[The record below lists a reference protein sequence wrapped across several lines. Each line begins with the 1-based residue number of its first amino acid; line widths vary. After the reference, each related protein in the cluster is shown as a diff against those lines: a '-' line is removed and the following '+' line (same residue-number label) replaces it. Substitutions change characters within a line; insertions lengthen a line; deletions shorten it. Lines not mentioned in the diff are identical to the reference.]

1 MNPDNIGIVKN
12 TIIAV
17 LILFVSIYI
26 SSCEK
31 DNTPSNAE
39 VEFYLLSS
47 FKTKDGTCKIID
59 SSAIM
64 SDSALV
70 KYDEIISYDMRDY
83 SFKVS
88 DRIADW
94 LNDFEN
100 NRIHTR
106 AFALT
111 IDKEV
116 IYTGYFWAGFS
127 SAMCGWIV
135 IDPLNY
141 SGKNELDVRLGYPG
155 LIARDTISDNRNDK
169 RLLDVL
175 RMDKKLIE

>member
-1 MNPDNIGIVKN
+1 MNK
-12 TIIAV
+12 IIIIV
-17 LILFVSIYI
+17 LILFVSILI
-26 SSCEK
+26 TGCDK
-31 DNTPSNAE
+31 VNTPSNAE

-59 SSAIM
+59 SSVIM
-64 SDSALV
+64 SDSTLI
-70 KYDEIISYDMRDY
+70 KYDDIISYDMRDY

-111 IDKEV
+111 IDKEI
-116 IYTGYFWAGFS
+116 IYTGYFWASFS
-127 SAMCGWIV
+127 SAGCDWIV

-141 SGKNELDVRLGYPG
+141 SGKNELEVRLGYPG
-155 LIARDTISDNRNDK
+155 LIAGDTIPDKRNDK

-175 RMDKKLIE
+175 RMDNKLIK

>member
-1 MNPDNIGIVKN
+1 MKN

-17 LILFVSIYI
+17 LILFVSIYFT
-26 SSCEK
+26 SCEK

-59 SSAIM
+59 SSVIM
-64 SDSALV
+64 SDSALI
-70 KYDEIISYDMRDY
+70 KYDEIISYNMRNY
-83 SFKVS
+83 SFKIS

-94 LNDFEN
+94 LNDFEHS
-100 NRIHTR
+100 RIHTR

-111 IDKEV
+111 IDKEI

-141 SGKNELDVRLGYPG
+141 SGNNELIVKLGYPG
-155 LIARDTISDNRNDK
+155 LVVGDTIPDKRNDK
-169 RLLDVL
+169 KLLDVL
-175 RMDKKLIE
+175 RMDNKLIK

>member
-1 MNPDNIGIVKN
+1 MRLINGVLIICV
-12 TIIAV
+12 IAV
-17 LILFVSIYI
+17 FVSF
-26 SSCEK
+26 SCNK
-31 DNTPSNAE
+31 VNTPSNAE

-47 FKTKDGTCKIID
+47 FKTNNGTCKIID
-59 SSAIM
+59 ISVIM
-64 SDSALV
+64 SDTALI
-70 KYDEIISYDMRDY
+70 KYDEIISYDMRNY

-88 DRIADW
+88 DSIANW

-100 NRIHTR
+100 NQIHTR

-141 SGKNELDVRLGYPG
+141 SGKNELEVRLGYPG
-155 LIARDTISDNRNDK
+155 LIEGETIPDNRNNK

-175 RMDKKLIE
+175 RMDSKLIN

>member
-1 MNPDNIGIVKN
+1 MKN
-12 TIIAV
+12 SIIT
-17 LILFVSIYI
+17 LLTLFISIYFI
-26 SSCEK
+26 SCEK

-47 FKTKDGTCKIID
+47 FNTKNGTCKIID
-59 SSAIM
+59 SSVIM
-64 SDSALV
+64 SDTALI
-70 KYDEIISYDMRDY
+70 KYDEFFSYDMGDY

-100 NRIHTR
+100 NRIHSC

-111 IDKEV
+111 IDKEI

-127 SAMCGWIV
+127 SAMCDWIV

-141 SGKNELDVRLGYPG
+141 SGKNELTVKLGYPG
-155 LIARDTISDNRNDK
+155 LVVGDTIPDKRNDK

-175 RMDKKLIE
+175 RMDNKLIE

>member
-1 MNPDNIGIVKN
+1 MRLRNG
-12 TIIAV
+12 
-17 LILFVSIYI
+17 ILFICVIVVFVSF
-26 SSCEK
+26 SCEK
-31 DNTPSNAE
+31 ENIPSNAE

-47 FKTKDGTCKIID
+47 FKTKNGTCKIID
-59 SSAIM
+59 ISVIM
-64 SDSALV
+64 SDTALI
-70 KYDEIISYDMRDY
+70 KYDEIISYNKRNY

-88 DRIADW
+88 DRTADW
-94 LNDFEN
+94 LNEFEQ

-111 IDKEV
+111 IDNEI

-127 SAMCGWIV
+127 SAMCDWVV

-141 SGKNELDVRLGYPG
+141 SGKNELEVRLGYPG
-155 LIARDTISDNRNDK
+155 LIEGDIIPDNRNNQ

-175 RMDKKLIE
+175 RMDGKLIE